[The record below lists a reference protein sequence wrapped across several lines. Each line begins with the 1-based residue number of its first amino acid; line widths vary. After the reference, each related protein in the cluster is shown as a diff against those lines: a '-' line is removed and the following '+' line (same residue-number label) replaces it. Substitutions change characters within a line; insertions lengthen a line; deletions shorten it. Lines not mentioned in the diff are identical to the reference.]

1 MSTRPG
7 RAPSPGHPAS
17 QGYQLED
24 AGPYGRPG
32 GSPGPGRHNL
42 EIPMGPGR
50 HTPSDRLQAQPTVS
64 FHPIDIR
71 RIHADSISTVLCRE
85 YQQLIWA

>member
-1 MSTRPG
+1 MQSRPG
-7 RAPSPGHPAS
+7 RSPSPGHPLQ

-24 AGPYGRPG
+24 SSPYGRPG

-50 HTPSDRLQAQPTVS
+50 HNPSDQLQAQPTVS
-64 FHPIDIR
+64 SDGNKPLEE
-71 RIHADSISTVLCRE
+71 T
-85 YQQLIWA
+85 LI

>member
-1 MSTRPG
+1 MNNRPG
-7 RAPSPGHPAS
+7 RTPSPGHPVN

-24 AGPYGRPG
+24 TGPYGRPG

-64 FHPIDIR
+64 LYSD
-71 RIHADSISTVLCRE
+71 
-85 YQQLIWA
+85 QQQKNLR